1 MYNEVTKECKCDRC
15 SHEWISRG
23 SKPRTCS
30 RCTSKLWDSGNRK
43 FDVIIAKFY
52 GRDSDNQDRLKFGI
66 LEFIDRPTVESS
78 DIFYV
83 TDEDY
88 RRYFPIRFG
97 ANSAVILIGSFVI
110 PEDKVL
116 QIEDINLIYAHPVG
130 FTSYLNMVELV
141 FNKKSV
147 IEKQRELERKKKEEA
162 EKVLRDKQEQE
173 RLLELAKKKIQ
184 ENAGRRQEIQEA
196 EKKVLDESIPIEERI
211 RALGFLNGA

>member
-15 SHEWISRG
+15 SHSWISRG

-30 RCTSKLWDSGNRK
+30 RCTSKLWDSGNRR

-52 GRDSDNQDRLKFGI
+52 GQDPDNQDRLKFGI

-83 TDEDY
+83 TKEDY
-88 RRYFPIRFG
+88 KRYFQIRIG
-97 ANSAVILIGSFVI
+97 ATSAVAMIGSFVI
-110 PEDKVL
+110 GEDKVL
-116 QIEDINLIYAHPVG
+116 QIEDVNLIYSHPAG
-130 FTSYLNMVELV
+130 FTSYLNMVELC

-147 IEKQRELERKKKEEA
+147 IEKQREAERRKKEEA
-162 EKVLRDKQEQE
+162 KKALRDEEEKK
-173 RLLELAKKKIQ
+173 RILELATKKIQ

-196 EKKVLDESIPIEERI
+196 EKKVLDEAIPIEERI
-211 RALGFLNGA
+211 RALGFLNEA